1 MAKKFSVLQE
11 QLYAKMTPEQL
22 AKSDELYQQML
33 SEIEQQAFEPDIIEW
48 LKQQDSTTKH
58 YVNEMVRNVMKM
70 HMQSIS

>member
-70 HMQSIS
+70 QMNAI

>member
-1 MAKKFSVLQE
+1 MAKNFRELE
-11 QLYAKMTPEQL
+11 RKMTTEQL

-33 SEIEQQAFEPDIIEW
+33 AEIEQQAFEPDIIEW

>member
-1 MAKKFSVLQE
+1 
-11 QLYAKMTPEQL
+11 MTTEQL

-33 SEIEQQAFEPDIIEW
+33 AEIEQQAFEPDIIEW

-70 HMQSIS
+70 HMQSVS

>member
-33 SEIEQQAFEPDIIEW
+33 AEIEQQAFEPDIIEW

-70 HMQSIS
+70 QMQSVS

>member
-70 HMQSIS
+70 HMQSVS

>member
-1 MAKKFSVLQE
+1 MAKNFRELE
-11 QLYAKMTPEQL
+11 RKMTPEQL

-48 LKQQDSTTKH
+48 LKQQDSTTKY

>member
-33 SEIEQQAFEPDIIEW
+33 SEIEQQVFEPDIIEW
-48 LKQQDSTTKH
+48 LQQQDSTTKH

>member
-1 MAKKFSVLQE
+1 MAKNFRELE
-11 QLYAKMTPEQL
+11 RKMTTEQL

-70 HMQSIS
+70 HMQSVS

>member
-1 MAKKFSVLQE
+1 MAKNFRELE
-11 QLYAKMTPEQL
+11 RKMTTEQL

>member
-1 MAKKFSVLQE
+1 MAKNFRELE
-11 QLYAKMTPEQL
+11 RKMTTEQL

-33 SEIEQQAFEPDIIEW
+33 AEIEQQAFEPDIIEW

-70 HMQSIS
+70 HMQSVS

>member
-1 MAKKFSVLQE
+1 MAKNFRELE
-11 QLYAKMTPEQL
+11 RKMTPEQL